1 MEKKS
6 LKQNMGVALAESVAY
21 LMEKLPVHYQLKV
34 EIMVKGK
41 RVSAM
46 KRLCYHVAKAVE
58 SVTLTR
64 VFNRKR

>member
-41 RVSAM
+41 ECQQWKGFVIM
-46 KRLCYHVAKAVE
+46 LLKQ
-58 SVTLTR
+58 
-64 VFNRKR
+64 